1 MKTSIQRLPLL
12 ILVLF
17 SFFTFVM
24 PVHASELAPQRKP
37 ANLAIEPLRRFV
49 TGDHPT
55 IVVHLTAEFGQPI
68 PNQPI
73 IILVDGVRKAEGRT
87 DSRGIAAIT
96 LKYKFPAA
104 TYQIQA
110 IYPGIISIGLNRATA
125 ETGMIVEPARIAIYT
140 VPAVPGV
147 VFRLGDQ
154 TYTTDQNG
162 VANVE
167 VGLSG
172 VYDLE
177 VLPIDQERLPS
188 NIRLAFARWND
199 NVFTERRQVYFPRA
213 RRLEVGFTV
222 SYQVNQEY
230 FDTTG
235 QPVNPERVSSITVRG
250 VGTTHSFD
258 GAGPIW
264 LPANRLTRRI
274 GERLESEE
282 ILYYFREVAIDGANV
297 INKGEQRFRIRP
309 DDVWPVQVLLY
320 SAHFSARDA
329 MFGFP
334 IGRGIEL
341 TYPDG
346 RKEEFYFDSANKEI
360 ILPSLARGSYSARII
375 GIGGSAPPT
384 PIHLS
389 RDQSIELLMLSYLD
403 MAVIIG
409 VPLSIA
415 LTFFFIGRPRWLQ
428 VLRHPSKYRELVFQ
442 NTRRDASLES

>member
-1 MKTSIQRLPLL
+1 MKTSFRPLSL
-12 ILVLF
+12 FLLVLLSLLAF
-17 SFFTFVM
+17 AT
-24 PVHASELAPQRKP
+24 PAHASELLKQNKP

-55 IVVHLTAEFGQPI
+55 IVVHLTAQFGQPI

-96 LKYKFPAA
+96 LKYKFPAG
-104 TYQIQA
+104 TYAVQA

-125 ETGMIVEPARIAIYT
+125 ETGMIMDPARVAIYT
-140 VPAVPGV
+140 VPPVPGV
-147 VFRLGDQ
+147 IFKLGNK

-172 VYDLE
+172 VYDLQ

-188 NIRLAFARWND
+188 NIRMSFARWND
-199 NVFTERRQVYFPRA
+199 NVFTEKRQVFFPRA

-222 SYQVNQEY
+222 SYQVNQDF

-235 QPVNPERVSSITVRG
+235 QPVDPARVSSITVRG
-250 VGTTHSFD
+250 VGTTHTFE
-258 GAGPIW
+258 GAGPLW

-282 ILYYFREVAIDGANV
+282 ILYYFREVVIDGANV

-334 IGRGIEL
+334 IGKGIEL

-346 RKEEFYFDSANKEI
+346 RKQEFYFDSPNKEI
-360 ILPSLARGSYSARII
+360 VIPSLARGSYSARII

-384 PIHLS
+384 SVHLS
-389 RDQSIELLMLSYLD
+389 RDQDIELLMLSYLD
-403 MAVIIG
+403 IAVIVGI
-409 VPLSIA
+409 PLVIA
-415 LTFFFIGRPRWLQ
+415 LTFFFIGRPRWFQ
-428 VLRHPSKYRELVFQ
+428 VLRNPSKYRELVYQ
-442 NTRRDASLES
+442 NTQRDASLES

>member
-1 MKTSIQRLPLL
+1 MKTSFPRVTFFIFVLL
-12 ILVLF
+12 SLF
-17 SFFTFVM
+17 AVAT
-24 PVHASELAPQRKP
+24 PVHAGGMAPLRKP
-37 ANLAIEPLRRFV
+37 ANLAIEPLKRFV

-55 IVVHLTAEFGQPI
+55 IVVHLTAEFGAPI

-73 IILVDGVRKAEGRT
+73 LILVDGVRKGEGRT
-87 DSRGIAAIT
+87 DSRGIAAIP
-96 LKYKFPAA
+96 LKYKFPAG

-110 IYPGIISIGLNRATA
+110 VYPGIISIGLNRATA
-125 ETGMIVEPARIAIYT
+125 EAGMIMEPARAAIYT

-147 VFRLGDQ
+147 VFRLANK

-172 VYDLE
+172 LYDLE
-177 VLPIDQERLPS
+177 VLPIDPERLPS

-199 NVFTERRQVYFPRA
+199 NVFTQKRQVYFPRA

-222 SYQVNQEY
+222 SYLVNQEF

-235 QPVNPERVSSITVRG
+235 ELVDPRRVSSITVRG

-282 ILYYFREVAIDGANV
+282 ILYYFREVTIDGANV
-297 INKGEQRFRIRP
+297 INKGQQRFRIRP

-334 IGRGIEL
+334 IGKGIEL

-346 RKEEFYFDSANKEI
+346 RKEEFYFDSPNKEI
-360 ILPSLARGSYSARII
+360 VIPSLARGSYSARII

-384 PIHLS
+384 PTHLS
-389 RDQSIELLMLSYLD
+389 RDQSVELLMLSYLD

-409 VPLSIA
+409 VPLAIA
-415 LTFFFIGRPRWLQ
+415 LTFFFIGRPRWFQ
-428 VLRHPSKYRELVFQ
+428 VVRHPSKFKELVFQ
-442 NTRRDASLES
+442 NTRRDPSLES

>member
-1 MKTSIQRLPLL
+1 MKTSFQQLTLFV
-12 ILVLF
+12 LVLL
-17 SFFTFVM
+17 SLFTFAT
-24 PVHASELAPQRKP
+24 PAHASELSPQRKP
-37 ANLAIEPLRRFV
+37 ANLAIEPLKRFV

-87 DSRGIAAIT
+87 DSRGIAAIP
-96 LKYKFPAA
+96 LKYKFPAG
-104 TYQIQA
+104 TYDVQA

-125 ETGMIVEPARIAIYT
+125 EAGMIMDPARVAIYT
-140 VPAVPGV
+140 VPAVPGI

-154 TYTTDQNG
+154 TYRTDQDG

-177 VLPIDQERLPS
+177 VMPIDQERLPS
-188 NIRLAFARWND
+188 NIRMSFARWND
-199 NVFTERRQVYFPRA
+199 NVFTEKRQVYFPRA

-230 FDTTG
+230 FNTTG
-235 QPVNPERVSSITVRG
+235 QPVDPARVSSITVRG
-250 VGTTHSFD
+250 VGSTHTFE

-282 ILYYFREVAIDGANV
+282 ILYYFREVVIDGANV

-334 IGRGIEL
+334 IGKGIEI

-346 RKEEFYFDSANKEI
+346 RKEEFYFDSPNKEI
-360 ILPSLARGSYSARII
+360 VIPSLARGSYSARII

-384 PIHLS
+384 PVHLS
-389 RDQSIELLMLSYLD
+389 RDQGIELLMLSYLD

-409 VPLSIA
+409 IPLAIA
-415 LTFFFIGRPRWLQ
+415 LTFFFIGRPRWFQ

-442 NTRRDASLES
+442 NSRRDASLES